1 MEERIDYAYD
11 LSPHKN
17 GWCFCCSA
25 CGFGFDDY
33 CYNIN
38 GMKLDKKITLSWKP
52 FNYCPYCGKK
62 IKREESE

>member
-17 GWCFCCSA
+17 GWWFYCSA

-33 CYNIN
+33 YYNDKGMEPAKRDSSWNPIN
-38 GMKLDKKITLSWKP
+38 
-52 FNYCPYCGKK
+52 FCPYCGKK